1 MTPKDQ
7 EFKMVPLNGLEPLLP
22 CGNQILNPRLQPTT
36 LNTID
41 LYRIIKGCPIG
52 VRFVTGEFHHI
63 S

>member
-22 CGNQILNPRLQPTT
+22 CGNQILSPFESSSSIYNPWYHWLISYHKEESDR
-36 LNTID
+36 
-41 LYRIIKGCPIG
+41 CP
-52 VRFVTGEFHHI
+52 